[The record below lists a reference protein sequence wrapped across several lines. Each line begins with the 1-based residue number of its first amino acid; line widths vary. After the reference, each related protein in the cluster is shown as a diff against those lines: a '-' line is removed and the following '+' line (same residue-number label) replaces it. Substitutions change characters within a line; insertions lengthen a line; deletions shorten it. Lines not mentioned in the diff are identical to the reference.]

1 MAADQ
6 REMHGKSMGF
16 RDLDRQTG
24 IVNLKLLHESKPYPH
39 LDKQQQMFL
48 RGLPFNQVKLHSVA
62 HRPRDICYSKVHGIK
77 AGINLQL

>member
-24 IVNLKLLHESKPYPH
+24 I
-39 LDKQQQMFL
+39 
-48 RGLPFNQVKLHSVA
+48 
-62 HRPRDICYSKVHGIK
+62 DISAKRVQNTI
-77 AGINLQL
+77 IWEEVTI